1 MKNLIIIL
9 GLATLSSCSSHRL
22 VGNWNVEKYETSTPG
37 SQATSL
43 SNIGTMTF
51 KKNNTGEKNL
61 NYQVLGIQ
69 RNDVLPFTWNATD
82 NYVTISGNSSE
93 FAKTWIILE
102 NKRKFQKWKSTD
114 GTNQVQTLELKK

>member
-1 MKNLIIIL
+1 MKKLIIIL
-9 GLATLSSCSSHRL
+9 GLATLTSCSSHRL

-102 NKRKFQKWKSTD
+102 NKRKFQK
-114 GTNQVQTLELKK
+114 